1 MLEGM
6 EPQFKKQPCKVRT
19 ILESLESKDRDI
31 LNQALADSQWT
42 AGALARELTQRGLPI
57 SDKPVLAHKRKG
69 CSCAR

>member
-19 ILESLESKDRDI
+19 ILESLEPKDREI

-42 AGALARELTQRGLPI
+42 AGAVARELTQRGLPI